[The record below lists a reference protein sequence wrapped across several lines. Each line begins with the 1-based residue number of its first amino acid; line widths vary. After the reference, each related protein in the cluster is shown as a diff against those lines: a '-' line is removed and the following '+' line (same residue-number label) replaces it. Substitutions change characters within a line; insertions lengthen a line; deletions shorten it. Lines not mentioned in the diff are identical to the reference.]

1 MPISD
6 NTTKSSLADSYAAL
20 CTHAAFHTASPATS
34 ANELTGTGS
43 ARGAIS
49 WGAASNGVKTW
60 SATITAPTAGGTAAC
75 VGFWSAS
82 TAGTFRDGQYDITD
96 IVYSTPGTATVS
108 GTYTQS

>member
-6 NTTKSSLADSYAAL
+6 TATKNTLADSYAAL

-34 ANELTGTGS
+34 GNELTGAGS
-43 ARGAIS
+43 ARGAIT
-49 WGAASNGVKTW
+49 WGTASGGAKTW

-75 VGFWSAS
+75 VGFWSAL
-82 TAGTFRDGQYDITD
+82 TTGTFRDGQYDITD